1 MRRIAK
7 IVLAAALAAAA
18 AQAVRW
24 LLEREG
30 NSTAAL
36 PRPKSASSGASQA
49 GHQNGAAPS
58 GAAAGGPTR
67 DELYREA
74 RRLEIEGRSKMN
86 KKELQEAVAAAKTG
100 GST

>member
-7 IVLAAALAAAA
+7 IAFAAALAVAA

-24 LLEREG
+24 LAERDGQLAGEAVESAG
-30 NSTAAL
+30 VTLSSNGSSPANS
-36 PRPKSASSGASQA
+36 S
-49 GHQNGAAPS
+49 
-58 GAAAGGPTR
+58 GPTR
-67 DELYREA
+67 DELYAEA

-86 KKELQEAVAAAKTG
+86 KQELKQAVEAAKTG

>member
-7 IVLAAALAAAA
+7 IALAAALVAAA

-24 LLEREG
+24 LLERESG
-30 NSTAAL
+30 SAAAL
-36 PRPKSASSGASQA
+36 PGPQSTPSKVSQA
-49 GHQNGAAPS
+49 ANRNGAAPS
-58 GAAAGGPTR
+58 GAAARGSTR

-74 RRLEIEGRSKMN
+74 RRLEIQGRSKMN
-86 KKELQEAVAAAKTG
+86 KQELKQAVEAAKTG

>member
-7 IVLAAALAAAA
+7 IALAAALAVAT

-24 LLEREG
+24 LLDRGDGLSRELPPPA
-30 NSTAAL
+30 TA
-36 PRPKSASSGASQA
+36 PSVTVTSNGASRAGSGA
-49 GHQNGAAPS
+49 GTE
-58 GAAAGGPTR
+58 PTR

-86 KKELQEAVAAAKTG
+86 KQELKQAVEAAKTG
-100 GST
+100 GSL